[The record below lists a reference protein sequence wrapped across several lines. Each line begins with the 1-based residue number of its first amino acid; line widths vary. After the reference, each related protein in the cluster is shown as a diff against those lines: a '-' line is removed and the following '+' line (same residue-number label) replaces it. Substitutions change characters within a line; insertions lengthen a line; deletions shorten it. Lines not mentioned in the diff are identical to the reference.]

1 MANRSWHLDRR
12 SFLHGVGVTLTLPY
26 LEAMGTTITQPK
38 NDAARKRLC
47 CLYFPNGCGIPNR
60 DKDSTAH
67 SQWSWFPLG
76 EGRDYELT
84 NTLSVLA
91 DHRQEMSILGE
102 LSHPRSRELLGHI
115 AGDSWLTG
123 GDVSG
128 SNYRNNISIDQVA
141 ARKLGESTRYPSLTL
156 SVDGGVGYQ
165 SRVSTLSFDDSGK
178 PIPAEHRHRAIFERY
193 FSPAGGTT
201 TRERQAQLQ
210 RGRRI
215 VDLVL
220 EDSRRLSRQL
230 GNSDRRKLDEFL
242 ASLSRVEQQ
251 IQRNEKWLKTP
262 HPDVSADHI
271 DFEVDATRNPE
282 AYIRSMLDIMVL
294 GLQTDMTRVM
304 TYMLGRE
311 DGIGFADH
319 FPKLACGIKRGH
331 HSISHS
337 TEWENWSNYDR
348 WLASHCGYFLE
359 RLKTVSDESGPLLD
373 NTLVLFGSACST
385 THNARNYPLVLAGGK
400 QLGVQHGSYRIYG
413 NDIPMTNLFV
423 SMLNTLGV
431 TTTRYSDSTGP
442 LPGDLFS

>member
-26 LEAMGTTITQPK
+26 LEAMGTTITQPE

-165 SRVSTLSFDDSGK
+165 SRVSTLSFDDAGK

-282 AYIRSMLDIMVL
+282 AYI
-294 GLQTDMTRVM
+294 
-304 TYMLGRE
+304 
-311 DGIGFADH
+311 
-319 FPKLACGIKRGH
+319 C
-331 HSISHS
+331 
-337 TEWENWSNYDR
+337 
-348 WLASHCGYFLE
+348 
-359 RLKTVSDESGPLLD
+359 LLYTSPSPRD
-373 NTLVLFGSACST
+373 
-385 THNARNYPLVLAGGK
+385 
-400 QLGVQHGSYRIYG
+400 
-413 NDIPMTNLFV
+413 
-423 SMLNTLGV
+423 
-431 TTTRYSDSTGP
+431 
-442 LPGDLFS
+442 

>member
-1 MANRSWHLDRR
+1 MSNRSWHLNRR

-26 LEAMGTTITQPK
+26 LEAMGTTIQQNENHTS
-38 NDAARKRLC
+38 RKRLC

-60 DKDSTAH
+60 DKDVAAH

-193 FSPAGGTT
+193 FSPAGGST

-220 EDSRRLSRQL
+220 EDSRSLSRQL

-337 TEWENWSNYDR
+337 TEWENWSKYDR

-400 QLGVQHGSYRIYG
+400 KLGVNHGSYRIYG

-431 TTTRYSDSTGP
+431 TTTRYSDSTGA
-442 LPGDLFS
+442 LPGDLFA

>member
-26 LEAMGTTITQPK
+26 LEAMGGTTK
-38 NDAARKRLC
+38 AANDATSRKRLC

-60 DKDSTAH
+60 DKDTEAH
-67 SQWSWFPLG
+67 AQWSWFPLG
-76 EGRDYELT
+76 AGPDYTLT

-128 SNYRNNISIDQVA
+128 SNYRNNISLDQVA
-141 ARKLGESTRYPSLTL
+141 ARQLGTRTRYPSLTL

-178 PIPAEHRHRAIFERY
+178 PIPAEYRHRAIFERY
-193 FSPAGGTT
+193 FSPSGGST
-201 TRERQAQLQ
+201 TRERRAELE

-230 GNSDRRKLDEFL
+230 GRTDRQKLDEFL

-251 IQRNEKWLKTP
+251 IQRNEKWLDTP
-262 HPDVSADHI
+262 HQPVSADHI
-271 DFEVDATRNPE
+271 ELEVDATKNPQ

-311 DGIGFADH
+311 DGIGLADH

-331 HSISHS
+331 HGISHS
-337 TEWENWSNYDR
+337 TDWQDWSNYDR

-373 NTLVLFGSACST
+373 TTLVLFGSACST

-400 QLGVQHGSYRIYG
+400 TLGVRHGSYRVYG
-413 NDIPMTNLFV
+413 NHIPMTNLFV

-431 TTTRYSDSTGP
+431 HTARYSDSSGP